1 MKLSDLSPPKE
12 IATPEWKF
20 KLQEFWRCSTHN
32 DRLNMQVML
41 RMNDR
46 NGAIKLL
53 ESWAPP
59 QPATETKQPAKT
71 PKRKFKYGSYGGWFY
86 PGYHNNSGTDK
97 SSDGADSNLDI
108 QESQDI
114 DSMLNDFTKQCCDLL
129 GIKTVPKIKLR
140 KDSAWSQR
148 NGSFGR
154 FNHDD
159 GVIELALANRH
170 PVDVM
175 RTLAHEL
182 VHHRQSE
189 VDKNLPADAGKTGSR
204 YEDEANA
211 VAGQIMRS
219 VAKNYPEVFGKE
231 AIDEGWR
238 EKTSALAAAAC
249 IAGTPGCATTA
260 DTVRGVQDVGRTV
273 QTFKGYGT
281 AGAKEELAQRL
292 KNELRRRQ
300 GQLPEDIADEDYDP
314 NGTPPGP
321 EFKPTMPAG
330 TVKVDVSDV
339 YDWYKLGQH
348 ISNLKGLG
356 QHDFGSGPPS
366 TILAFGSEEEE
377 HKYIDALKQTG
388 LTTTDIDPVDPNQPK
403 GMPRQK
409 TDPTYN
415 VDEDKQSID
424 EAQIS
429 KNIQPILVKKGY
441 TFLGKGQDQDAYLAP
456 DGTVLKI
463 FGYGPGGNL
472 SKGQQSFKD
481 FADYCMAN
489 PNNPFLPQFG
499 GWEPFDFEGKR
510 YLQIKCERMFDLSK
524 SGSIIIGARL
534 GQLASLVQS
543 YGADSGVKKFLR
555 RHKDKETGK
564 LVSLIGGRQQF
575 MLLANT
581 IERLAKLA
589 KQKGYRLDLHGGN
602 FMFGSDGEIVI
613 NDPFFTGNWRF
624 DESINEAFDQ
634 PYKLQWE
641 KGDHGDVDAIARLD
655 DGNHLSIMFNK
666 QTNQDNEEAWS
677 VEFYRNNSQEV
688 TGEGDAQRVFATVL
702 SAIQTFIKK
711 YKPNRVIF
719 SASKEVDT
727 GQNAQSRARLY
738 DSLVQRYAKA
748 WGFRAFRA
756 DTGNKVIY
764 ELNRRDPVVKSVAE
778 TINTDILN
786 KRFRHTQLI
795 GDYTYKASVERFM
808 GEPLLSIKAYDRD
821 REIGHILFEI
831 FHWEN
836 KPAKSHIESGG
847 TEVDPAYRNKGVA
860 STMYAYAKM
869 LGNDIRASYNQTSQG
884 QSMWAAWEKAGDA
897 KHLAAEGQEKFNT
910 DLIKPGFRW
919 SQEINGITY
928 LVRTQWDNMPE
939 VVAKV
944 NNREVG
950 RATFI
955 NHHTR
960 SGLESVSTY
969 VSPKWQG
976 HGIAKNMY
984 AVVRM
989 LGANIQP
996 SDTQT
1001 AMGKSMWD
1009 KWNKAGDTKHLTK
1022 LNAKP
1027 EQPGLAEAT
1036 GYIPVN
1042 DKEARD
1048 PRYSMAITQD
1058 IKPGE
1063 VQRQARKMGFKTTA
1077 AGLPPTL
1084 KASGKL

>member
-12 IATPEWKF
+12 IATPKWKF
-20 KLQEFWRCSTHN
+20 KLQEFWRCSTHH
-32 DRLNMQVML
+32 DRLDMQVML
-41 RMNDR
+41 RMGDR
-46 NGAIKLL
+46 NGATKLL
-53 ESWAPP
+53 ESWTPP
-59 QPATETKQPAKT
+59 QPATETTQPAKT
-71 PKRKFKYGSYGGWFY
+71 PTRKFQYGSYGGWFY

-97 SSDGADSNLDI
+97 SSDGADSNLGI

-154 FNHDD
+154 FDHDN

-182 VHHRQSE
+182 VHHRQGE
-189 VDKNLPADAGKTGSR
+189 VDENLPADAGKTGSR

-238 EKTSALAAAAC
+238 EKAGALATAAC
-249 IAGTPGCATTA
+249 IAGSPGCATTA

-281 AGAKEELAQRL
+281 AGAKEELTQRL

-300 GQLPEDIADEDYDP
+300 GQLPEDIADEDYD
-314 NGTPPGP
+314 
-321 EFKPTMPAG
+321 A
-330 TVKVDVSDV
+330 
-339 YDWYKLGQH
+339 
-348 ISNLKGLG
+348 
-356 QHDFGSGPPS
+356 
-366 TILAFGSEEEE
+366 
-377 HKYIDALKQTG
+377 
-388 LTTTDIDPVDPNQPK
+388 TDHV
-403 GMPRQK
+403 
-409 TDPTYN
+409 
-415 VDEDKQSID
+415 
-424 EAQIS
+424 
-429 KNIQPILVKKGY
+429 
-441 TFLGKGQDQDAYLAP
+441 
-456 DGTVLKI
+456 
-463 FGYGPGGNL
+463 
-472 SKGQQSFKD
+472 
-481 FADYCMAN
+481 
-489 PNNPFLPQFG
+489 
-499 GWEPFDFEGKR
+499 
-510 YLQIKCERMFDLSK
+510 
-524 SGSIIIGARL
+524 
-534 GQLASLVQS
+534 
-543 YGADSGVKKFLR
+543 
-555 RHKDKETGK
+555 
-564 LVSLIGGRQQF
+564 
-575 MLLANT
+575 
-581 IERLAKLA
+581 
-589 KQKGYRLDLHGGN
+589 
-602 FMFGSDGEIVI
+602 
-613 NDPFFTGNWRF
+613 
-624 DESINEAFDQ
+624 NEAFDQ
-634 PYKLQWE
+634 PYRLRWE
-641 KGDHGDVDAIARLD
+641 KGDHGDVDAIAKMD
-655 DGNHLSIMFNK
+655 DGNYLSIMFNK
-666 QTNQDNEEAWS
+666 GFSQDTKEEAWS

-711 YKPNRVIF
+711 YKPKKVYF

-738 DSLVQRYAKA
+738 DSLVQRYARA

-756 DTGNKVIY
+756 DTGNKVMY
-764 ELNRRDPVVKSVAE
+764 ELSR
-778 TINTDILN
+778 
-786 KRFRHTQLI
+786 
-795 GDYTYKASVERFM
+795 
-808 GEPLLSIKAYDRD
+808 IK
-821 REIGHILFEI
+821 
-831 FHWEN
+831 
-836 KPAKSHIESGG
+836 P
-847 TEVDPAYRNKGVA
+847 
-860 STMYAYAKM
+860 M
-869 LGNDIRASYNQTSQG
+869 
-884 QSMWAAWEKAGDA
+884 
-897 KHLAAEGQEKFNT
+897 AEGQEKFNM
-910 DLIKPGFRW
+910 DLMKPGFRW
-919 SQEINGITY
+919 SQEINDITY

-939 VVAKV
+939 VIAKA

-955 NHHTR
+955 NHRRR

-969 VSPKWQG
+969 VNPKWQG
-976 HGIAKNMY
+976 YGIAKNMY
-984 AVVRM
+984 AVMRM

-1001 AMGKSMWD
+1001 AMGKSMWA
-1009 KWNKAGDTKHLTK
+1009 KWKQAGDTKHLTK

>member
-12 IATPEWKF
+12 IATPKWKF
-20 KLQEFWRCSTHN
+20 KLQEFWRCSTHH
-32 DRLNMQVML
+32 DRLDMQVML
-41 RMNDR
+41 RMGDR
-46 NGAIKLL
+46 NGATKLL
-53 ESWAPP
+53 ESWTPP
-59 QPATETKQPAKT
+59 QPATETTQPAKT
-71 PKRKFKYGSYGGWFY
+71 PKRKFQYGSYGGWFY

-97 SSDGADSNLDI
+97 SSDGADSNPGI

-114 DSMLNDFTKQCCDLL
+114 DSILNDFTKQCCSLL
-129 GIKTVPKIKLR
+129 GIKTVPKINLR

-154 FNHDD
+154 FDHDN

-182 VHHRQSE
+182 VHHRQGE
-189 VDKNLPADAGKTGSR
+189 VDENLPADAGKTGSR
-204 YEDEANA
+204 YENEANA

-238 EKTSALAAAAC
+238 EKAGALATAAC
-249 IAGTPGCATTA
+249 IAGSPGCATTA

-300 GQLPEDIADEDYDP
+300 GQLPEDIADEDYNP
-314 NGTPPGP
+314 NSTPPGP

-366 TILAFGSEEEE
+366 TIMAFGSEEEE

-415 VDEDKQSID
+415 VSEAVTDNYLYHATMPAGMMRMLRTGIIKATDRPQASTKAKTQYPTISTTRSKQYAESNEFVD
-424 EAQIS
+424 FLNLTNDGNAV
-429 KNIQPILVKKGY
+429 ILVFDRNAVANHYKMFSTSQGTQTVGDEYEEVIVAPKG
-441 TFLGKGQDQDAYLAP
+441 LMPIKGTLKGFYFNPKRTAEIQEYQDVPWFQELLNSPYYMGPKQD
-456 DGTVLKI
+456 V
-463 FGYGPGGNL
+463 
-472 SKGQQSFKD
+472 
-481 FADYCMAN
+481 
-489 PNNPFLPQFG
+489 
-499 GWEPFDFEGKR
+499 
-510 YLQIKCERMFDLSK
+510 
-524 SGSIIIGARL
+524 
-534 GQLASLVQS
+534 
-543 YGADSGVKKFLR
+543 
-555 RHKDKETGK
+555 
-564 LVSLIGGRQQF
+564 
-575 MLLANT
+575 
-581 IERLAKLA
+581 
-589 KQKGYRLDLHGGN
+589 
-602 FMFGSDGEIVI
+602 
-613 NDPFFTGNWRF
+613 
-624 DESINEAFDQ
+624 NEAFDQ
-634 PYKLQWE
+634 PYRLRWE
-641 KGDHGDVDAIARLD
+641 RGDHGDLDAIAKLD
-655 DGNHLSIMFNK
+655 DGNYLSIMFNK
-666 QTNQDNEEAWS
+666 EQNQDGEEAWS

-702 SAIQTFIKK
+702 SAIQIFIKK
-711 YKPNRVIF
+711 YKPNRVTF
-719 SASKEVDT
+719 SASKEVEQ

-738 DSLVQRYAKA
+738 DSLVQRYARA
-748 WGFRAFRA
+748 WGYRAFRA

-764 ELNRRDPVVKSVAE
+764 ELNRIKS
-778 TINTDILN
+778 
-786 KRFRHTQLI
+786 
-795 GDYTYKASVERFM
+795 M
-808 GEPLLSIKAYDRD
+808 
-821 REIGHILFEI
+821 
-831 FHWEN
+831 
-836 KPAKSHIESGG
+836 
-847 TEVDPAYRNKGVA
+847 
-860 STMYAYAKM
+860 
-869 LGNDIRASYNQTSQG
+869 
-884 QSMWAAWEKAGDA
+884 
-897 KHLAAEGQEKFNT
+897 AEGQEKFNM
-910 DLIKPGFRW
+910 DLMKPGFRW

-955 NHHTR
+955 DHHTQ

-969 VSPKWQG
+969 VNPKWQG

-1009 KWNKAGDTKHLTK
+1009 KWKQAGDTKHLTK

>member
-12 IATPEWKF
+12 IATPKWKF
-20 KLQEFWRCSTHN
+20 KLQEFWRCSTHH
-32 DRLNMQVML
+32 DRLDMQVML
-41 RMNDR
+41 RMADR
-46 NGAIKLL
+46 VGATKLL
-53 ESWAPP
+53 ESWTPP
-59 QPATETKQPAKT
+59 QPATETTQPAKT
-71 PKRKFKYGSYGGWFY
+71 PKRKFQYGSYGGWFY
-86 PGYHNNSGTDK
+86 PGYHNNSVTDK
-97 SSDGADSNLDI
+97 SSDGADSNLGI

-114 DSMLNDFTKQCCDLL
+114 NSILNDFTKQCCDLL

-182 VHHRQSE
+182 VHHRQGE

-204 YEDEANA
+204 YENEANA

-238 EKTSALAAAAC
+238 EKAGALATAAC
-249 IAGTPGCATTA
+249 IAGSPGCATTA

-300 GQLPEDIADEDYDP
+300 GQLPEDIADEDYD
-314 NGTPPGP
+314 
-321 EFKPTMPAG
+321 A
-330 TVKVDVSDV
+330 
-339 YDWYKLGQH
+339 
-348 ISNLKGLG
+348 
-356 QHDFGSGPPS
+356 
-366 TILAFGSEEEE
+366 
-377 HKYIDALKQTG
+377 
-388 LTTTDIDPVDPNQPK
+388 TDHV
-403 GMPRQK
+403 
-409 TDPTYN
+409 
-415 VDEDKQSID
+415 
-424 EAQIS
+424 
-429 KNIQPILVKKGY
+429 
-441 TFLGKGQDQDAYLAP
+441 
-456 DGTVLKI
+456 
-463 FGYGPGGNL
+463 
-472 SKGQQSFKD
+472 
-481 FADYCMAN
+481 
-489 PNNPFLPQFG
+489 
-499 GWEPFDFEGKR
+499 
-510 YLQIKCERMFDLSK
+510 
-524 SGSIIIGARL
+524 
-534 GQLASLVQS
+534 
-543 YGADSGVKKFLR
+543 
-555 RHKDKETGK
+555 
-564 LVSLIGGRQQF
+564 
-575 MLLANT
+575 
-581 IERLAKLA
+581 
-589 KQKGYRLDLHGGN
+589 
-602 FMFGSDGEIVI
+602 
-613 NDPFFTGNWRF
+613 
-624 DESINEAFDQ
+624 NEAFDQ
-634 PYKLQWE
+634 PYSMTWE
-641 KGDHGDVDAIARLD
+641 KSEADDSMDALARLP
-655 DGNHLSIMFNK
+655 DGSNLSIMFNMEY
-666 QTNQDNEEAWS
+666 DEEGEE
-677 VEFYRNNSQEV
+677 VVQVQFHRNNSQEV

-702 SAIQTFIKK
+702 SAIQQYIKTHNPK
-711 YKPNRVIF
+711 RLTF
-719 SASKEVDT
+719 SASKDVDPD
-727 GQNAQSRARLY
+727 QNSESRAKLY
-738 DSLVQRYAKA
+738 DRLVQRYSRT
-748 WGFRAFRA
+748 WGYRAFRA
-756 DTGNKVIY
+756 DTGKLVVY
-764 ELNRRDPVVKSVAE
+764 ELTR
-778 TINTDILN
+778 L
-786 KRFRHTQLI
+786 
-795 GDYTYKASVERFM
+795 
-808 GEPLLSIKAYDRD
+808 
-821 REIGHILFEI
+821 
-831 FHWEN
+831 
-836 KPAKSHIESGG
+836 KP
-847 TEVDPAYRNKGVA
+847 
-860 STMYAYAKM
+860 M
-869 LGNDIRASYNQTSQG
+869 
-884 QSMWAAWEKAGDA
+884 
-897 KHLAAEGQEKFNT
+897 AEGQEKFNM
-910 DLIKPGFRW
+910 DLMKPGFRW
-919 SQEINGITY
+919 SQEINDITY

-955 NHHTR
+955 DHHTQ

-1001 AMGKSMWD
+1001 AMGKSMWA
-1009 KWNKAGDTKHLTK
+1009 KWKQAGDTKHLTK